1 MSHLGDDCHAAA
13 MFVSLLCFPARMFDF
28 LRRVMRLRRILRAF
42 AFGVFFVLVCAFV
55 FYLHYTADAGFEL
68 GFKKGVLTP
77 RPTTTL
83 RLQFEGLRVGGGR
96 VSGREVGVSDVKREM
111 REVRGWRRAWRNDTT
126 RAGSIRFPSDSIS
139 DVCTRSV

>member
-1 MSHLGDDCHAAA
+1 MFLSASPTLKPKRWSGCGGLLTCSSH
-13 MFVSLLCFPARMFDF
+13 VSCRFP
-28 LRRVMRLRRILRAF
+28 
-42 AFGVFFVLVCAFV
+42 
-55 FYLHYTADAGFEL
+55 ADAGFEL
-68 GFKKGVLTP
+68 GFKKGALTP